1 MVKAAVIT
9 PLYLSVAWTLMVSYQ
24 LFTETAVTSVLTQVN
39 VFLPSASVWLAA
51 RTDMII
57 FIYAFAWVFLLSS
70 VIPSAILG
78 KERSVIAQFIV
89 CLTLTLSAFVLLDV
103 LENFAG
109 NPLAQLLGYSFL
121 FTNPIIAALYLA
133 VPYIFMIGIDLRA
146 RNIRKR
152 EKESLAEIEE
162 NELQTT
168 TPLEQNSQEADLI
181 Y

>member
-1 MVKAAVIT
+1 MVKTAVIT

-24 LFTETAVTSVLTQVN
+24 LFTETAVTSVLAQVN
-39 VFLPSASVWLAA
+39 VFFPSASVWLAA

-89 CLTLTLSAFVLLDV
+89 CLTLTLSAFILLDA
-103 LENFAG
+103 LESLAG
-109 NPLAQLLGYSFL
+109 NPLGQLLGYSFL

-146 RNIRKR
+146 RSIRKR
-152 EKESLAEIEE
+152 EEERLAEIEE
-162 NELQTT
+162 NKLQSAS
-168 TPLEQNSQEADLI
+168 PFEENSQEAELQ